1 MALVSLSVQEERYGS
16 KEKCEKH
23 ISSAMDAMRPQMGQY
38 PTVEVFM
45 HWVYY
50 TMAARNT
57 PIDAKDAADLISFL
71 RNAES
76 MLISHSSTAFLSQA
90 PQRQSVFQ
98 FGTPL
103 HTLLSSGPHPTHVP
117 REDRVWVVKYDSL
130 YEICRTASLLYITS
144 ALWDHW
150 ISADK
155 CSRFLNGI
163 ITDLKEKTRDGES
176 GTETLLWILLE
187 NSYHS
192 YRRDPQQAWYVG
204 GLLRVVKELTPE
216 LHFQFCELLLSF
228 LMLRSPD
235 LGMSVSKFENAL
247 WEYAKES
254 QSFDA
259 LSDGYCKS

>member
-16 KEKCEKH
+16 KEKSENH
-23 ISSAMDAMRPQMGQY
+23 IRSAMDAMRPRTGRY

-57 PIDAKDAADLISFL
+57 AINAREAADLISFL

-76 MLISHSSTAFLSQA
+76 MMISHSSAAFLSQA
-90 PQRQSVFQ
+90 PQRQSMFQ

-103 HTLLSSGPHPTHVP
+103 HMLLSSGPHPTHVP
-117 REDRVWVVKYDSL
+117 CEDRIWVVKYDSL
-130 YEICRTASLLYITS
+130 YEICRTASLLYVTS
-144 ALWDHW
+144 ALWNHR

-163 ITDLKEKTRDGES
+163 TADLKEKTRDGES

-187 NSYHS
+187 DSYHS
-192 YRRDPQQAWYVG
+192 YPKDPQQAWYVG

-216 LHFQFCELLLSF
+216 LHFQICELLLSF
-228 LMLRSPD
+228 LMLRPPD
-235 LGMSVSKFENAL
+235 LGMSVSKLENGL
-247 WEYAKES
+247 WEYVKKSEII
-254 QSFDA
+254 DA
-259 LSDGYCKS
+259 LSE